1 MKHTGKKQTL
11 CAAAL
16 SLMLA
21 WPGGVLAQ
29 TVTLSGAKTDYA
41 PTVTATETPLASRP
55 VEEGNPLTGE
65 AWKGACKPVMV
76 SYSLHPDAYPLIG
89 ALEAD

>member
-29 TVTLSGAKTDYA
+29 NVTLSGAKTDYA
-41 PTVTATETPLASRP
+41 PTVTATETPVASRP

-65 AWKGACKPVMV
+65 AWMGAC
-76 SYSLHPDAYPLIG
+76 
-89 ALEAD
+89 